1 MIVDDLISLRAA
13 AVLAI
18 AAERGLITELACAML
33 ECRCPEGRNYF
44 EPTRR
49 RSLWAPSPDRWPIPG
64 RNGGKYTPDN
74 VRLSHFS
81 CNVAEGG
88 RFKRSPEQRA
98 RMSEALRG
106 NHNALGN
113 RFKQTDEAKAKLSA
127 SLIGNQRGLGRKP
140 TDEARAN
147 MSVAQK
153 ARQVREHQV

>member
-18 AAERGLITELACAML
+18 AAERGLIIELSCAMP
-33 ECRCPEGRNYF
+33 ECRCPEGRDYF

-64 RNGGKYTPDN
+64 RDGGKYTPDN

-113 RFKQTDEAKAKLSA
+113 RFKQTDEAKAKQPKEQKANFSA
-127 SLIGNQRGLGRKP
+127 SLTGNKKGFDPNPPTKP
-140 TDEARAN
+140 
-147 MSVAQK
+147 
-153 ARQVREHQV
+153 RQTSQ